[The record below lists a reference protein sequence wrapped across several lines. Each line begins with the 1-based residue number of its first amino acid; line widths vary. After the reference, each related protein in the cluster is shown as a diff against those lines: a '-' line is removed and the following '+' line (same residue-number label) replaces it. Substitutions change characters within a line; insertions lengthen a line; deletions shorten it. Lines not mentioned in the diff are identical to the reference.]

1 MARPSSP
8 PSAAVR
14 WWAQRPLREQRLLL
28 AAAFLVGGALLWT
41 QVLAPAWRT
50 VGSFEA
56 QRSTLD
62 AQHQRMLQLQAQAQ
76 GLQAL
81 PALDAPGRQQALQR
95 AVTEVLGAQGSLQV
109 QGNVATVTLR
119 QASPEALAQWL
130 ARTRTSARL
139 VPHEAQ
145 LQRSPQG
152 WSGTVRLL
160 LGPA

>member
-1 MARPSSP
+1 MARPSSAP
-8 PSAAVR
+8 ATT
-14 WWAQRPLREQRLLL
+14 WWAQRPPREQRLLL
-28 AAAFLVGGALLWT
+28 AAALLLGGTLLWT
-41 QVLAPAWRT
+41 QLLAPAWHT
-50 VGSFEA
+50 VRSFEA
-56 QRSTLD
+56 QRSALD
-62 AQHQRMLQLQAQAQ
+62 TQQQHMLQLQAQARR
-76 GLQAL
+76 LQAL
-81 PALDAPGRQQALQR
+81 PTLDTQGSQQALQR
-95 AVTEVLGAQGSLQV
+95 AVKEVLGPQGSLQV

>member
-1 MARPSSP
+1 MARPSSAP
-8 PSAAVR
+8 ATT
-14 WWAQRPLREQRLLL
+14 WWAQRPPREQRLLL
-28 AAAFLVGGALLWT
+28 AAALLLGVTLVWT
-41 QVLAPAWRT
+41 QLLAPAWRT
-50 VGSFEA
+50 VRSFEA
-56 QRSTLD
+56 QRSALD
-62 AQHQRMLQLQAQAQ
+62 AQQQHMLQLQAQARR
-76 GLQAL
+76 LQAL
-81 PALDAPGRQQALQR
+81 PTLDTQGSQQALQR
-95 AVTEVLGAQGSLQV
+95 AVKEVLGPQGSLQV

>member
-1 MARPSSP
+1 MARPTSTAP
-8 PSAAVR
+8 ATT
-14 WWAQRPLREQRLLL
+14 WWAQRPPREQRLLL
-28 AAAFLVGGALLWT
+28 AAALLLGGALLWT
-41 QVLAPAWRT
+41 QLLAPAWRT
-50 VGSFEA
+50 VRSFEA
-56 QRSTLD
+56 QRNALD
-62 AQHQRMLQLQAQAQ
+62 TQQQRMLQLQAQAKR
-76 GLQAL
+76 LQAL
-81 PALDAPGRQQALQR
+81 PAPDAQGSQQALQL
-95 AVTEVLGAQGSLQV
+95 AVKEVLGPQGSLQV

>member
-1 MARPSSP
+1 MARSSSP
-8 PSAAVR
+8 PAAAT
-14 WWAQRPLREQRLLL
+14 WWAQRPPREQRLLL
-28 AAAFLVGGALLWT
+28 AAALLLGAALLWT
-41 QVLAPAWRT
+41 QLLAPAWRT
-50 VGSFEA
+50 VRSFEA
-56 QRSTLD
+56 QRSALD
-62 AQHQRMLQLQAQAQ
+62 TQQQRMLQLQAQAQ
-76 GLQAL
+76 RLQAL
-81 PALDAPGRQQALQR
+81 PALDAQGSQQALQR

-160 LGPA
+160 LGPT